1 MESQNPAKE
10 PRMAP
15 PPFSGLEL
23 PEGVDDRAGVVET
36 VPEKVLRIHQ
46 SSGRPSP
53 LVSVASG
60 AVARVRVVEV
70 VVERGD
76 PEEGLAKWDDHRRL
90 GLPHRGP
97 EPVKGTPQ
105 APDAHIRGPAARRKC
120 GSVVTWRPLPAAELH
135 DHPADQ

>member
-1 MESQNPAKE
+1 
-10 PRMAP
+10 MAP